1 MLTLKKIW
9 VWIKK
14 HWYVPV
20 LFVLALVGAIV
31 GLMGFSHNKNLIKML
46 EINKKSY
53 EDQIRTLNENHEA
66 EIKKRDELYETYVE
80 TMKKLTQEH
89 KVDLENM
96 EREKK
101 DKLDNMVKKYK
112 GSPEELAKELSEMFG
127 VEYDG

>member
-20 LFVLALVGAIV
+20 LFVLALVGAVV
-31 GLMGFSHNKNLIKML
+31 GLMGFSHNKKLIKML

-53 EDQIRTLNENHEA
+53 EDQIRILNENHEA
-66 EIKKRDELYETYVE
+66 EIKKRDELYAKYAE
-80 TMKKLTQEH
+80 TMKKLNKEH
-89 KVDLENM
+89 EIDLDNLSK
-96 EREKK
+96 EKK
-101 DKLDNMVKKYK
+101 IKMDDMVKKYK